1 MEQYETQIEIK
12 ADPGAGIL
20 GYISSAY
27 QHVQN
32 RPYDICVIMAGA
44 QDMIR
49 YNMFTDRYFFPYQST
64 EEFVDYIT
72 STYQEGESAFHQAH
86 PNGILIFGTL
96 TGIDLHRYAWINDA
110 NYVNQKALNDGIP
123 LINSYI
129 MEMNVRNHVPTCW
142 LARKVHRN
150 RENGTAHYYDGY
162 LSEGYHPK
170 NGLLNAWAE
179 QLVTLAWRC
188 S

>member
-1 MEQYETQIEIK
+1 
-12 ADPGAGIL
+12 
-20 GYISSAY
+20 
-27 QHVQN
+27 
-32 RPYDICVIMAGA
+32 MAGA

-49 YNMFTDRYFFPYQST
+49 YNMLTDRYFFPYQST

-72 STYQEGESAFHQAH
+72 STYQEGESAFHQDH

-96 TGIDLHRYAWINDA
+96 TGIDLHKYAWINDA
-110 NYVNQKALNDGIP
+110 NFINQKALNDGIP

-129 MEMNVRNHVPTCW
+129 TEMNVRNHVPTCW

-150 RENGTAHYYDGY
+150 RENGTVHYYEGY
-162 LSEGYHPK
+162 LSDGFHPK
-170 NGLLNAWAE
+170 NGLLTAWAE